1 MERAKALV
9 QKLSFDDCLK
19 LYEELPSGSPIMDM
33 IFDRM
38 EKLDAKR
45 FEKFLG

>member
-1 MERAKALV
+1 MERAKELV
-9 QKLSFDDCLK
+9 ERLTFDDCIRVYDK
-19 LYEELPSGSPIMDM
+19 LPSGSPVMDL

-45 FEKFLG
+45 FEEFLG

>member
-1 MERAKALV
+1 MEKAKALV
-9 QKLSFDDCLK
+9 EKQSFDDCLK
-19 LYEELPSGSPIMDM
+19 VYNELPSGSPVMDL

-45 FEKFLG
+45 FEEFLG

>member
-9 QKLSFDDCLK
+9 EKLSFDDCLK
-19 LYEELPSGSPIMDM
+19 VYNELPSGSPVMDL

-45 FEKFLG
+45 FEEFLG

>member
-1 MERAKALV
+1 MEKAKALV
-9 QKLSFDDCLK
+9 EKLSFDDCLK
-19 LYEELPSGSPIMDM
+19 VYNELPSGSPVMDL

-45 FEKFLG
+45 FEEFLG

>member
-19 LYEELPSGSPIMDM
+19 VYNELPSGSPVMDL

-45 FEKFLG
+45 FEEFLG

>member
-1 MERAKALV
+1 MDKAKVLV
-9 QKLSFDDCLK
+9 EKLSFDDCLK
-19 LYEELPSGSPIMDM
+19 LYEELPSGSPIMDL

-45 FEKFLG
+45 FEEFLG